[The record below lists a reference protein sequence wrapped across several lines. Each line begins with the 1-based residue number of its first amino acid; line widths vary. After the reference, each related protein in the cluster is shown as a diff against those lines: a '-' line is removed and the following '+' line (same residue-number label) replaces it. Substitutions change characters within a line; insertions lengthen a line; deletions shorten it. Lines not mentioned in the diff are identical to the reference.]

1 MSFENEIIFCLAL
14 IGLAAFVTLRL
25 ESPWRRKIILL
36 FMSCAIPVTAI
47 WRLVKNSQVSDPFI
61 SGYIRTNEL
70 WILTILGI
78 VFLGLLGMVS
88 FKAPAT
94 SLPASDLKEVQSI
107 GLEKGRPVLKKI
119 MVDRFNRMTGAEDV
133 AKTILLV
140 LGMVFT
146 MNQAFG
152 LLRSMAEDHQA
163 NLLIFVQSHSQEH
176 YRDATTRGDLVR
188 QGDRVLVKRRNA
200 RGEEWSSMIVHD
212 CADQE
217 TRMVGDGIEYPL
229 NSTVVVNMDRALSC
243 AWTDPARQDGEQAPS

>member
-14 IGLAAFVTLRL
+14 IGVAAFVTLRL

-61 SGYIRTNEL
+61 SGYIRTNDL
-70 WILTILGI
+70 WNLTILGI

-94 SLPASDLKEVQSI
+94 SLPASDLKEVQGV

-140 LGMVFT
+140 LGMIFT
-146 MNQAFG
+146 LNQAFG
-152 LLRSMAEDHQA
+152 LLRNMHENNHAD
-163 NLLIFVQSHSQEH
+163 LLLFVQSNGQEH
-176 YRDATTRGDLVR
+176 YRDAAMRGDLVR
-188 QGDRVLVKRRNA
+188 QGDEVLVKRRSAN
-200 RGEEWSSMIVHD
+200 GEEWKSMIVHD
-212 CADQE
+212 CVDQE
-217 TRMVGDGIEYPL
+217 TRLVGGGIDYPL
-229 NSTVVVNMDRALSC
+229 KSTVIVKMDQALSC
-243 AWTDPARQDGEQAPS
+243 AWTDPGRQNGEKTSS